1 MTNSAR
7 ELNDQEF
14 MSQLEELIAL
24 VSEARELLGR
34 LDLNASDMELFEASQ
49 TIRPH

>member
-1 MTNSAR
+1 MIDSAR

-14 MSQLEELIAL
+14 MFQLEELIAL

-34 LDLNASDMELFEASQ
+34 LDLNTSDAESLVPQPAS
-49 TIRPH
+49 RRH